1 MRSTLRHIFY
11 SIAPEW
17 LLRRHVDRRLQR
29 RASRLAAEAASI
41 DDPRRLVDVLWP
53 YFEFRPI
60 QIESE
65 IIALLEQLRTLRP
78 RRILEIGAASG
89 GTTFLFSR
97 VAGDG
102 SVIVSIDLG
111 FDRSRS
117 QAVKTISRPGVELH
131 TLCRDS
137 HQRSTVQ
144 EVSAIF
150 RQAIDFLFI
159 DGDHSYEGVKSDYE
173 MYSGLVRPGG
183 LIAFHDIVPD
193 MRMRTGEV
201 THVDV
206 GGVPVFWNELKGR
219 LPERAEEI
227 VENNDQDGYGIGLLH
242 R

>member
-1 MRSTLRHIFY
+1 MRAQIRHIFY
-11 SIAPEW
+11 SLAPAW
-17 LLRRHVDRRLQR
+17 LLRRYVDRRLQW
-29 RASRLAAEAASI
+29 RAGRLAAAAGST
-41 DDPRRLVDVLWP
+41 DEPSKLVEILWP

-65 IIALLEQLRTLRP
+65 IVSLLERVKALEP

-89 GTTFLFSR
+89 GTTFLFSAIAR
-97 VAGDG
+97 EGTTM
-102 SVIVSIDLG
+102 VSIDLG

-117 QAVKTISRPGVELH
+117 QAVKTIAHPGVELH

-137 HQRSTVQ
+137 HQRTTVQ

-150 RQAIDFLFI
+150 REAIDFLFI

-173 MYSGLVRPGG
+173 MYAGLVRPGG

-193 MRMRTGEV
+193 MRMRTGEL

-206 GGVPVFWNELKGR
+206 GGVPIFWNELKAR
-219 LPERAEEI
+219 LPERVEEI
-227 VENNDQDGYGIGLLH
+227 VENPSQDGYGIGLLH